1 MMMTNTDNIVEYALE
16 NGAISQRC
24 DRHFDMRGSQEGK
37 KKPSTQRRKKN
48 HKKDRRLEFEAAFT
62 SDEPEFDERDDDF
75 VSVVSEEDEYWVPL
89 FEEVEFDD
97 ELNLE
102 RFRPNDTRPFPL
114 NYKPRTRWYWMVG
127 NRMSLD
133 IFRLVRTTELFHMF
147 FDVSTLT
154 MTNKFEIHKDT
165 TFEYISECLR
175 ILSEEFQEQRNFY
188 TEFVS
193 CAKKKQFEIIPY
205 WLRRGRFS
213 EEQYKN
219 GVFETIQKRGIPIS
233 KYEFQYL
240 YKCFD
245 GSNMEKMAFV
255 VFVADKMMEMFQ
267 KETLVIISDAFKKHN
282 IGGHYEMYEYITN
295 FM

>member
-245 GSNMEKMAFV
+245 GSIVEKMAFV

-282 IGGHYEMYEYITN
+282 IGGHYEMYEYITK